1 MTQEEYKAKK
11 HECWEEFKRTNLDGE
26 VQWQPVNCYDV
37 FCAAFDRA
45 YALGREK
52 EIISQDE
59 IDKAAEYY
67 VSFKK
72 GGKCLLSYIIERAC
86 RRAFKGGANFA
97 LGKQEKDADTVT
109 IDKDVYDK
117 LCKCSRYMAN
127 WVPYFDVCPIC
138 SEYNQRGC
146 VCANCNNDKNWNN
159 G

>member
-1 MTQEEYKAKK
+1 MTRQEYEKARQ
-11 HECWEEFKRTNLDGE
+11 ECRDALYDELFKGE
-26 VQWQPVNCYDV
+26 AQWQPVSRYDV

-59 IDKAAEYY
+59 IDKAAEDF

-72 GGKCLLSYIIERAC
+72 GGKCILSYIIQRAC

-97 LGKQEKDADTVT
+97 LGKQERDAENPEKVE
-109 IDKDVYDK
+109 IIIKRK
-117 LCKCSRYMAN
+117 
-127 WVPYFDVCPIC
+127 
-138 SEYNQRGC
+138 
-146 VCANCNNDKNWNN
+146 KN